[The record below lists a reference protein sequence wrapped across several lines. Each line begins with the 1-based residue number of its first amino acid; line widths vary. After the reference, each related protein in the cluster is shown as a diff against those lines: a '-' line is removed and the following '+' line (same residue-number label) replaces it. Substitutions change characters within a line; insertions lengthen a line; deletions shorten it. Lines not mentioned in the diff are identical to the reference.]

1 MKPFQALYYITKKLL
16 AYNSHAINDILLK
29 KALFSQPDFPSLFA
43 ISESLTEFGVDNAV
57 LEIPKPAIQD
67 LTAPFL
73 AIIEKD
79 GMEQIILAIPET
91 QNIIRIYDGESK
103 NKLTISASEFL
114 KLWRGIILA
123 VEPNNTKQSRLHIE
137 KKHILSGFAI
147 LALFCLPFTFFNN
160 YLATIQY
167 YLSLI
172 GVFITI
178 AIWYAEAG
186 SESMQNFCNLSPRAS
201 CQAVFQS
208 NQSQIANLIPL
219 SLLIGGYFMG
229 QAGLWLIV
237 PVEIS
242 KYLYFAHC
250 IALLG
255 TIYTIYL
262 QAYVINKW
270 CPLCLGISGAIW
282 VQAGL
287 SIFTINY
294 PIDWHNYSGYPIFL
308 SLLLISIAFPLAFYI
323 RMAIHQINEIESLE
337 INNVQYR
344 RNYHLF
350 IPWFYEQPY
359 VNTQINGAPFDI
371 ATNGNMG
378 APLEITVLT
387 NPLCEACKKL
397 HPTLKDLAEKYGED
411 LKMTWR
417 FYVPT
422 ETLNDPRTMIAAWLL
437 QTSDGNMNFQNK
449 LDNWY
454 ENPSLSAFD
463 SLRIPIVDLKL
474 IIPILKL
481 HRTWC
486 EENNLRM
493 TPMVLLNGRAFPFWY
508 QLQDIKY
515 FIGPLLEAI
524 YARNG
529 IMHQGYPT
537 NGVMLADT

>member
-1 MKPFQALYYITKKLL
+1 VKPYQPLYQITKKLL
-16 AYNSHAINDILLK
+16 ANNGHTFSSYILK
-29 KALFSQPDFPSLFA
+29 KSLYTHPDFPSLFA
-43 ISESLTEFGVDNAV
+43 ISESLTELGVDNAV

-73 AIIEKD
+73 AIIERD
-79 GMEQIILAIPET
+79 GMEQIILVIPKT
-91 QNIIRIYDGESK
+91 KNLISIYDGESK
-103 NKLTISASEFL
+103 NELTISVSEFL
-114 KLWRGIILA
+114 KLWRGVILA
-123 VEPNNTKQSRLHIE
+123 VEPNNTKQSRLDIE
-137 KKHILSGFAI
+137 EKHLLSGFAI
-147 LALFCLPFTFFNN
+147 LGLFCLPFFFFNN
-160 YLATIQY
+160 YSATIQY
-167 YLSLI
+167 YLCLI

-186 SESMQNFCNLSPRAS
+186 SESMQNFCNLSSKAS

-208 NQSQIANLIPL
+208 NLSQIANLIPL

-229 QAGLWLIV
+229 QAGLWLII

-242 KYLYFAHC
+242 KYLFFAHC

-262 QAYVINKW
+262 QAYVIKKW
-270 CPLCLGISGAIW
+270 CPLCLGISGVILA
-282 VQAGL
+282 QAGL
-287 SIFTINY
+287 SFYTMNH
-294 PIDWHNYSGYPIFL
+294 PIHLHNYSGYPIFL
-308 SLLLISIAFPLAFYI
+308 SFLLISIAFPLAFYI
-323 RMAIHQINEIESLE
+323 RMAIHQSNQIESLE
-337 INNVQYR
+337 IDNVQFR

-350 IPWFYEQPY
+350 IPWFFEQPY
-359 VNTQINGAPFDI
+359 INTHINGAPFDI
-371 ATNGNMG
+371 ATNGNVG

-387 NPLCEACKKL
+387 NPLCESCKKL
-397 HPTLKDLAEKYGED
+397 HPTLKDLAEKFGED

-437 QTSDGNMNFQNK
+437 KPSEGNMNFQNK

-463 SLRIPIVDLKL
+463 SLRIPIVNLNPIL
-474 IIPILKL
+474 PILKL

-493 TPMVLLNGRAFPFWY
+493 TPMVLMNGRVFPFWY
-508 QLQDIKY
+508 QFQDIRY
-515 FIGPLLEAI
+515 FIDPLLEAI
-524 YARNG
+524 YARNDR
-529 IMHQGYPT
+529 MQQGYST

>member
-1 MKPFQALYYITKKLL
+1 MKQFQPLYHIAQKCI
-16 AYNSHAINDILLK
+16 AYHNHAIPDNMLK
-29 KALFSQPDFPSLFA
+29 KALFSHPDFPSLFA
-43 ISESLTEFGVDNAV
+43 ISESLTEFGVENEV
-57 LEIPKPAIQD
+57 LEIPKSAIHE
-67 LTAPFL
+67 LKTPFL
-73 AIIEKD
+73 SIIVKD
-79 GMEQIILAIPET
+79 NQEQIILAIPEF
-91 QNIIRIYDGESK
+91 QNKISIYDGESK

-114 KLWRGIILA
+114 KLWSGVVLA
-123 VEPNNTKQSRLHIE
+123 IEPSNTIHSGLFTGIE
-137 KKHILSGFAI
+137 KKHLLPGFIILG
-147 LALFCLPFTFFNN
+147 LFCLPFLFFNN
-160 YLATIQY
+160 YSATIQY
-167 YLSLI
+167 HLCLI

-219 SLLIGGYFMG
+219 SLLIGGYFIG
-229 QAGLWLIV
+229 QAGLWLII

-242 KYLYFAHC
+242 KYLFFAHC

-255 TIYTIYL
+255 TFYTLYL
-262 QAYVINKW
+262 QAYAIKKW
-270 CPLCLGISGAIW
+270 CPLCLGISGVIW

-287 SIFTINY
+287 SIYTVYY

-308 SLLLISIAFPLAFYI
+308 SFLLISISFPVAFYI
-323 RMAIHQINEIESLE
+323 RMAIHQTNQIESLE
-337 INNVQYR
+337 IDNVKFR

-350 IPWFYEQPY
+350 IPWFFEQPY
-359 VNTQINGAPFDI
+359 INTHINGASFDI
-371 ATNGNMG
+371 ATKGNMG

-437 QTSDGNMNFQNK
+437 MASDGNINFQNK

-463 SLRIPIVDLKL
+463 SLRIPIVDLK
-474 IIPILKL
+474 PILPDLKL

-493 TPMVLLNGRAFPFWY
+493 TPMVLLNGRPFPFWY
-508 QLQDIKY
+508 QLKDIKY
-515 FIGPLLEAI
+515 FIGPLL
-524 YARNG
+524 
-529 IMHQGYPT
+529 
-537 NGVMLADT
+537 